1 MDFNDLTGTERS
13 PGTGIRVVT
22 LSFLLVPVLAVAV
35 CCNGAAR
42 IARALL
48 LENSQG
54 GAAVPKSSM
63 SPSKPEWKV
72 HCHESP
78 DAEEAP
84 VAAIVLVLLPSAL
97 LGPRFRAGLHVRM
110 RETALLKPAFLTGAP
125 DCSGTSEL
133 ARRVADCVVSPGT
146 GGGAA
151 AGAACGVHRFR

>member
-110 RETALLKPAFLTGAP
+110 RETSIAEASIPNRRPRLLGHL
-125 DCSGTSEL
+125 
-133 ARRVADCVVSPGT
+133 
-146 GGGAA
+146 
-151 AGAACGVHRFR
+151 